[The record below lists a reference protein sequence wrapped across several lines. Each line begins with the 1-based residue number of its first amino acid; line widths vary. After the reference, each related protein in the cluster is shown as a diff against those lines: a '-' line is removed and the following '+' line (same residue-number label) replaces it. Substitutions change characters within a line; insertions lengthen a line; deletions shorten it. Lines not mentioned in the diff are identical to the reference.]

1 MKRIDA
7 IFRTQNLDQV
17 KDRLIEIGVEGLTVA
32 DVKGF
37 GRQKGRGVYRGAEYS
52 VDFLPKLH
60 LTIIAADEQVPEI
73 MDVIIEGAR
82 TSKIGNGKIFVSAI
96 QEVMRIRSGEWDQAA
111 V

>member
-7 IFRTQNLDQV
+7 IIRTQNLDQV

-32 DVKGF
+32 DVRGF
-37 GRQKGRGVYRGAEYS
+37 GSQKVLEVYRGVEYR

-60 LTIIAADEQVPEI
+60 LTIIATDDQVPEI
-73 MDVIIEGAR
+73 MEAIFEGAR
-82 TSKIGNGKIFVSAI
+82 TGKIGDGKIFVSAI
-96 QEVMRIRSGEWDQAA
+96 EEVVRIRSGEWNHAA

>member
-7 IFRTQNLDQV
+7 IIRPQNSDQV
-17 KDRLIEIGVEGLTVA
+17 KDRLIEIGVEGMTVA

-37 GRQKGRGVYRGAEYS
+37 GRQKGRVVYRGGEYT

-60 LTIIAADEQVPEI
+60 LTIIAADERVPEI
-73 MDVIIEGAR
+73 IDAIVECVR
-82 TSKIGNGKIFVSAI
+82 TGNVGDGKIFVSAI
-96 QEVMRIRSGEWDQAA
+96 EEVVRIRSGEWNHAA